1 MKKTATGGNFHFGVE
16 IPLNDAEP
24 PNKRFAAVNDENVE
38 DMGKK
43 KQAANTTQ
51 STNFV
56 KVLRTYCNETGQGFS
71 ETEEMT
77 NNEQLNVLLSRF
89 YIAARKT
96 NGERYKVNSLKSLR
110 FALQRHFLEKR
121 EVDII
126 DDMRFKTSGV
136 VFDNVLKETKADG
149 FGDTEHYPEV
159 EPEDLTKLYSSFDIN
174 TPTGLLEIVWF
185 NIMYFLCRRGRQNLR
200 KMTKYS
206 HAVSTDATGRRYIHK
221 TNGKGEADKN
231 HNENDDTNDTTG
243 EGVIYETGNDKCP
256 VKCYLKYISLL
267 NPHLDALWQRP
278 RPSVTVCDRI
288 WYCNAPLGEKSLGD
302 MLPNLSLKYRLSRR
316 YTNHSLRVSSMQVME
331 DGNVAENHI
340 MRVSGHKSRDSVA
353 NYARRLSAARKR
365 KISSVLSSGVGEN
378 VQPPR
383 PPQPAVQPVRQQQPK
398 VANHQQPP
406 TVFPGNQSFAATGP
420 QMFTANAR
428 SEQNFSNVEIFPDDP
443 VGDDILSSLSTDLMV
458 YRPPGPPP
466 RKRQPTAY
474 EIVPGVFAPVLHNCN
489 NITFNVNVYN
499 SSTK

>member
-1 MKKTATGGNFHFGVE
+1 
-16 IPLNDAEP
+16 
-24 PNKRFAAVNDENVE
+24 
-38 DMGKK
+38 
-43 KQAANTTQ
+43 
-51 STNFV
+51 
-56 KVLRTYCNETGQGFS
+56 
-71 ETEEMT
+71 
-77 NNEQLNVLLSRF
+77 
-89 YIAARKT
+89 
-96 NGERYKVNSLKSLR
+96 
-110 FALQRHFLEKR
+110 
-121 EVDII
+121 
-126 DDMRFKTSGV
+126 
-136 VFDNVLKETKADG
+136 
-149 FGDTEHYPEV
+149 
-159 EPEDLTKLYSSFDIN
+159 
-174 TPTGLLEIVWF
+174 
-185 NIMYFLCRRGRQNLR
+185 
-200 KMTKYS
+200 
-206 HAVSTDATGRRYIHK
+206 
-221 TNGKGEADKN
+221 
-231 HNENDDTNDTTG
+231 
-243 EGVIYETGNDKCP
+243 
-256 VKCYLKYISLL
+256 
-267 NPHLDALWQRP
+267 
-278 RPSVTVCDRI
+278 
-288 WYCNAPLGEKSLGD
+288 

-383 PPQPAVQPVRQQQPK
+383 PPQPAVRKQQPK

-499 SSTK
+499 SSRK